1 MRKPR
6 LSLPQRR
13 EVNVA
18 AFGIVPAI
26 LGQTKVAYVT
36 KFTSVEVGSVETG

>member
-1 MRKPR
+1 
-6 LSLPQRR
+6 
-13 EVNVA
+13 VA

-36 KFTSVEVGSVETG
+36 KFTSVPASDWIFPS